1 MRSVVAAGLPGHTL
15 HCKDA
20 HLEAS
25 YMPLSEVTSR
35 GFTLLLYLKPG
46 RRECQ
51 GEMAQLLRPL
61 PPQSDTSL
69 FNGWPPFTRLW
80 KGQGHLMPVFL
91 EGLRSEA
98 LRYI

>member
-1 MRSVVAAGLPGHTL
+1 
-15 HCKDA
+15 
-20 HLEAS
+20 
-25 YMPLSEVTSR
+25 MPLSEVTSR